1 MAARLHQNGVLS
13 FRAAKADSPLNAQ
26 ELTHLEGK

>member
-1 MAARLHQNGVLS
+1 MAARLYQNGAPT

-26 ELTHLEGK
+26 ELTYFEGK